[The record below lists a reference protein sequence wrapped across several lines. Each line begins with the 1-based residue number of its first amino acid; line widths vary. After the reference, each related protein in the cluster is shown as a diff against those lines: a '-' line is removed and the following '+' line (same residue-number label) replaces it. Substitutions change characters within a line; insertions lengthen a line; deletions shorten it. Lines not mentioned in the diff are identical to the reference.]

1 MKITKSQLAQIINE
15 ELVTTLRED
24 DSAAAHPDAA
34 RELGHPLVID
44 ANNKFHEALTSLEAL
59 DDAIEAGG
67 VDAFGSMNVGTTL
80 ADIQSKIRS
89 IFSVAK
95 YMGWDIQ

>member
-1 MKITKSQLAQIINE
+1 MKITKQQLKQIIKE

-34 RELGHPLVID
+34 SELGHPLVID

-67 VDAFGSMNVGTTL
+67 VDALGSMNVSTTL
-80 ADIQSKIRS
+80 ADIKMKIRS